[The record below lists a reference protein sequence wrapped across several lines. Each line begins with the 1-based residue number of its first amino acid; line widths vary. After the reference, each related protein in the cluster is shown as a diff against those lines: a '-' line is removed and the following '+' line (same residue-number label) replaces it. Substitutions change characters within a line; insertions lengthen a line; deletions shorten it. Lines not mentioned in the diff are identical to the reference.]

1 MNLDIN
7 RKNIL
12 EYLKEFTKSIPKK
25 NSLLHKHS
33 NVDISKLDEISDNIS
48 LFYKRGI
55 LISPMSIEKD
65 SINVY
70 IESLDLVKQFPNNF
84 KPETLIET
92 DLLNQTKSRGNVRTI
107 LLPSIRENNSQVM
120 NQYDSMVAYY
130 LLMGG
135 DNPVQRFSK
144 VEMAMKQYG
153 VKPDIRYSNYEIWR

>member
-7 RKNIL
+7 RKDIL

-33 NVDISKLDEISDNIS
+33 NVDISKLDGISDKIS

-65 SINVY
+65 SISVY

-92 DLLNQTKSRGNVRTI
+92 DLLNQTKSRGKY
-107 LLPSIRENNSQVM
+107 E
-120 NQYDSMVAYY
+120 SMVAYY